1 MISYGMMPS
10 TMGALSFSFHG
21 GKNEQGGA
29 KHLIFYDILDQSVP
43 IVAEWFHQTL

>member
-10 TMGALSFSFHG
+10 TVGALSFSFHRI
-21 GKNEQGGA
+21 KDEQGGA
-29 KHLIFYDILDQSVP
+29 KHLIFYDNLEQSVP